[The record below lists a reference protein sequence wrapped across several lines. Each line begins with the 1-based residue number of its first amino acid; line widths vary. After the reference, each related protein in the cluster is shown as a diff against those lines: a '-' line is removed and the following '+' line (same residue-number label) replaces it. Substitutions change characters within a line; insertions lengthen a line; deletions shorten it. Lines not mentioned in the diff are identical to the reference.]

1 MRIKGLIES
10 AGTNSLHAQLGA
22 ERDSFL
28 AALSHR
34 DGLEGISAFL
44 EKRPAV
50 YK

>member
-1 MRIKGLIES
+1 MRIKGLVES
-10 AGTNSLHAQLGA
+10 AGTNSLDAQLGA

-28 AALSHR
+28 AALFHR